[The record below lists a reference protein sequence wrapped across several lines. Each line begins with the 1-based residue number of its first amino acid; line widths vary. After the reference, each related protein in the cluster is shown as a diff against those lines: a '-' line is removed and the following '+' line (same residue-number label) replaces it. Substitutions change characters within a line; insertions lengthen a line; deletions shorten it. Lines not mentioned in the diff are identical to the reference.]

1 MTAIH
6 PRALITTKRRPSRDG
21 VVTVFHIAFRIWFY
35 SHAMFTH
42 SSFFFLSRRSWSAMA
57 CALVLTCLATAAWS
71 SEEAPDAFVQRI
83 TNDTLNTIKADKS
96 LRSGDIQKVMQL
108 VDSQLM
114 PHVNFRRMTALA
126 TGPAWRGA
134 TPEQQKRLQDEF
146 KILLVRTYAGALSQI
161 TDQVVLVKPLRR
173 GQDDKNLVVNTEVRG
188 KGDPI
193 QLDYRLEKT
202 AGQGAGWM
210 IFDLNVL
217 GVWLVENYRNQF
229 TKEINAG
236 GIDALIASL
245 AARNKTNAKP
255 A

>member
-1 MTAIH
+1 
-6 PRALITTKRRPSRDG
+6 
-21 VVTVFHIAFRIWFY
+21 VTFCLQIQNEPWFY
-35 SHAMFTH
+35 DFVDVEIEVTCSAGTYIRAIARDLGDVLNVGGHLTQLRRTHVGTFTIDN
-42 SSFFFLSRRSWSAMA
+42 S
-57 CALVLTCLATAAWS
+57 
-71 SEEAPDAFVQRI
+71 I
-83 TNDTLNTIKADKS
+83 TSTELKNGKEP
-96 LRSGDIQKVMQL
+96 KVMQL

-126 TGPAWRGA
+126 TGPAWRSA

-146 KILLVRTYAGALSQI
+146 KVLLVRTYSGALSQI
-161 TDQVVLVKPLRR
+161 TDQVVVVKPLRA
-173 GQDDKNLVVNTEVRG
+173 GQEDKNLVVNTEVRG
-188 KGDPI
+188 KSDPI

-202 AGQGAGWM
+202 PGQGSGWM

-245 AARNKTNAKP
+245 AARNKSNAK
-255 A
+255 AS